1 MEKKNGKKFTNFLTY
16 LKKIQNNN
24 KKYMIVRVFLVLY
37 SRAPTTYL
45 VEMVE
50 MVKMMVREET
60 RRLRGGAFV

>member
-1 MEKKNGKKFTNFLTY
+1 MEKKKR
-16 LKKIQNNN
+16 KKIHEFYF
-24 KKYMIVRVFLVLY
+24 KKNTKQQQKIYMIVRVFLVLY

-50 MVKMMVREET
+50 MVEMMVREET

>member
-24 KKYMIVRVFLVLY
+24 KYMIVRVFLVLY

>member
-1 MEKKNGKKFTNFLTY
+1 MEKNSRIFL
-16 LKKIQNNN
+16 LKKNTKQQQKI
-24 KKYMIVRVFLVLY
+24 YMIVRVFLVLY

-50 MVKMMVREET
+50 MVEMMVREET

>member
-1 MEKKNGKKFTNFLTY
+1 MEKKMEKNSRILFKKNT
-16 LKKIQNNN
+16 KQQQKI
-24 KKYMIVRVFLVLY
+24 YMIVRVFLVLY

-50 MVKMMVREET
+50 MMVREET

>member
-1 MEKKNGKKFTNFLTY
+1 MEKNSRILFKKNTKQQQ
-16 LKKIQNNN
+16 KI
-24 KKYMIVRVFLVLY
+24 YMIVRVFLLLY

-50 MVKMMVREET
+50 MMVREET

>member
-24 KKYMIVRVFLVLY
+24 KYMIVRVFLVLY

-50 MVKMMVREET
+50 MMVREET

>member
-1 MEKKNGKKFTNFLTY
+1 MEKKMEKNSRILFKKNT
-16 LKKIQNNN
+16 KQQQKI
-24 KKYMIVRVFLVLY
+24 YMIVRVFLLLY

-50 MVKMMVREET
+50 MVEMMVREET

>member
-1 MEKKNGKKFTNFLTY
+1 MEKKMEKNSRILFKKNT
-16 LKKIQNNN
+16 KQQQKI
-24 KKYMIVRVFLVLY
+24 YMIVRVFLVLY